1 MIRLRLANGTSVV
14 VPPEMSEESLAL
26 MLYRN
31 GAKPGETFK
40 LGVRPVALI
49 LRAGC
54 PVLVAATPTPSMVL

>member
-14 VPPEMSEESLAL
+14 VPPEMTEANVAL
-26 MLYRN
+26 LLYRN
-31 GAKPGETFK
+31 GAKPGEHFK

-54 PVLVAATPTPSMVL
+54 PVLVAATPTPSML